1 MRKYRLRIGLDVD
14 DILYECN
21 SYALR
26 LLKEK
31 YGDDPALDINNIREW
46 GLQGDL
52 SDERIAYFSSP
63 DFVASQPLY
72 PGARRF
78 VRELCKTADVFFIT
92 AVPLNCMSIR
102 AERLANDFPDVPA
115 GNIIIGTRKDVV
127 NLDIL
132 LDDGAHNIS
141 SSQASYPVL
150 MRRPWNSDLSGLLSV
165 NSYDDFIHLAKMIGN
180 SFVGKTP
187 DLKSGGVIC
196 LVGPSGTGKTEIAA
210 ELTKDSRFEKPLTT
224 TTRPRRAGEEAD
236 AYRFVGTAQFIKE
249 RDAGEFIE
257 TTVYG
262 KHFFGTSEKHISP
275 IVSSGRIAVIPID
288 ICGAVTLK
296 NKYGQRALLVFTE
309 RNKRDIYLNIIHRK
323 TTDED
328 KVSRMLSLDFE
339 FRNIELCDFAVN
351 YDQGA
356 EKCVEKIYSELNMK
370 REI

>member
-21 SYALR
+21 SYALK

-31 YGDDPALDINNIREW
+31 YGDDPALDINNIKNW
-46 GLQGDL
+46 GRQGDI
-52 SDERIAYFSSP
+52 SDGRIALFSSP

-78 VRELCKTADVFFIT
+78 VKELCKIADVFFIT
-92 AVPLNCMSIR
+92 AVPLDCMTIR
-102 AERLANDFPDVPA
+102 AKRLAEDFPDVPA
-115 GNIIIGTRKDVV
+115 GNIILGTRKDVV
-127 NLDIL
+127 NIDIL
-132 LDDGAHNIS
+132 LDDGVHNIS

-150 MRRPWNSDLSGLLSV
+150 MRRPWNTDLSGLLSV

-187 DLKSGGVIC
+187 DLKNGGVIC

-224 TTRPRRAGEEAD
+224 TTRPRQPDETAE
-236 AYRFVGTAQFIKE
+236 AYRFVTASQFLKE
-249 RDAGEFIE
+249 KEAGEFIE

-262 KHFFGTSEKHISP
+262 KHFFGTSEKHIKP
-275 IVSSGRIAVIPID
+275 IIDAGRIAVIPID

-296 NKYGQRALLVFTE
+296 NLYGSRVLLVFTE
-309 RNKRDIYLNIIHRK
+309 RNRRDIYLNIMHRK
-323 TTDED
+323 SSDDD

-339 FRNIELCDFAVN
+339 FRNIELCDLAVN
-351 YDQGA
+351 YDEGVKA
-356 EKCVEKIYSELNMK
+356 CVEKITNVLQN
-370 REI
+370 R